1 MLGFISMKQFIPCHD
16 GQPDQILDANPKLSS
31 NPRELAV
38 KRQDIV
44 DKPLI
49 TAGCWGLMG

>member
-1 MLGFISMKQFIPCHD
+1 MKQFIPCHD